1 MKTLQVKLPGRSY
14 DIDIVLNILHTQ
26 LPNVVLKKNT
36 DLVVVVTNETLHSL
50 YPNHVSGILED
61 SGIHVATCVLPD
73 GEQYK
78 NLKIL
83 SQIFDFLMEVSA
95 NRKTLL
101 IAFGGGVIGD
111 MAGFAAATFVRGIP
125 YIQIPTTLLA
135 HVDSSVGGKTA
146 VNHPSGKNTIGAF
159 KQPEYVCIELSFL
172 KTLPSRELKAGYIE
186 LLKHGFIHDEELLDF
201 VRSNSLEPLD
211 FDFLE
216 EAILRSCTIKGRI
229 VEKDE
234 TETGIRATLNFGH
247 TLGHLIETHAGFGKY
262 LHGEAEGIGMFFASF
277 VSWRCNEMMEDEWM
291 RINNFLSQIL
301 TPIQLPTL
309 DQNLFRNIILHDK
322 KSQKHSV
329 DFIML
334 KKLGKSFIRKG
345 MPVEILWNEIKEFTN
360 KFPEIIKI
368 ESR

>member
-14 DIDIVLNILHTQ
+14 NIDIGLNIIKTQ
-26 LPNVVLKKNT
+26 LLNFVLKKNT
-36 DLVVVVTNETLHSL
+36 DLIVVVTNETLHNL
-50 YPNHVSGILED
+50 YPNHVSSILNE
-61 SGIHVATCVLPD
+61 SGIRVTTCVLPD

-78 NLKIL
+78 NLDIL
-83 SQIFDFLMEVSA
+83 SQIFDFLMEVNA
-95 NRKTLL
+95 NRQTLL

-125 YIQIPTTLLA
+125 YIQVPTTLLA
-135 HVDSSVGGKTA
+135 NVDSSVGGKTA
-146 VNHPSGKNTIGAF
+146 VNHPLGKNSIGSF

-201 VRSNSLEPLD
+201 VRSNPLEPLD

-216 EAILRSCTIKGRI
+216 EAILRSCNIKGRI

-262 LHGEAEGIGMFFASF
+262 LHGEAVGIGMFFASF

-301 TPIQLPTL
+301 TPIQLPAL
-309 DQNLFRNIILHDK
+309 DQNLFREMILHDK
-322 KSQKHSV
+322 KSQKNSV
-329 DFIML
+329 NFIML
-334 KKLGKSFIRKG
+334 KKLGKSFIRKE
-345 MPVEILWNEIKEFTN
+345 MPVEMLWNEFKEFTK

-368 ESR
+368 KGG

>member
-14 DIDIVLNILHTQ
+14 NIDIGLNIIKTRL
-26 LPNVVLKKNT
+26 LNFVLEKNT
-36 DLVVVVTNETLHSL
+36 DLIVIITNETLHNL
-50 YPNHVSGILED
+50 YPNHVSSILNE
-61 SGIHVATCVLPD
+61 SGISITTCVLPD

-78 NLKIL
+78 NLDIL
-83 SQIFDFLMEVSA
+83 SQIFDFLMEVNA
-95 NRKTLL
+95 NRQTLL

-125 YIQIPTTLLA
+125 YIQVPTTLLA
-135 HVDSSVGGKTA
+135 NVDSSVGGKTA
-146 VNHPSGKNTIGAF
+146 VNHPLGKNSIGSF

-262 LHGEAEGIGMFFASF
+262 LHGEAVGIGMFFASF

-301 TPIQLPTL
+301 TPIQLPAL
-309 DQNLFRNIILHDK
+309 DQNLFKKMILHDK
-322 KSQKHSV
+322 KSQKNSV
-329 DFIML
+329 NFIML
-334 KKLGKSFIRKG
+334 KKLGNSFIRKE
-345 MPVEILWNEIKEFTN
+345 MPVEILWNEFKDFTN

-368 ESR
+368 EVR